1 MPTYR
6 DYHFAHAAEKAAFEQ
21 LQSLDD
27 GHIHLWPTIEGAGLA
42 ETDLFLIDDA
52 IGAFVIELKAHP
64 ITSVH
69 QINADCMWVG
79 NDKQQRSAIKQAQTQ
94 LHALKNYVANND
106 GEFPLTVATVLWTN
120 ISRREWQQTWA
131 NNKQALELGNGMLFR
146 EDIDSGPTHFRR
158 QLMTIYEKPAI
169 RMGYTAATVTDSII
183 QTLIG
188 LLGNKSAERSD
199 ASDRQ
204 MLEKFERHYRS
215 IAQKRAPLDSVS
227 RITLLGVPGTGKTW
241 QLLSIAKFHA
251 EQGKSVLFL
260 CYNHVLR
267 TNIEQMVGTFRK
279 GKGYG
284 RITVHTVFD
293 HIQLINET
301 GNLGCSIVGDDFD
314 QFPNDVIQRMIEQDY
329 MWEAYDTLL
338 LDEAQDLKEYVG
350 HLMQAITHETTNI
363 VIGVGIGQDLYQDT
377 APAWLDTFMNES
389 DVCELEQV
397 YRTTAQTFQAAQ
409 IVCEAFTSNE
419 EIEVVAKRVLTGKC
433 HGMHEA
439 VRPLRNIGRPP
450 AIRRYKVETRL
461 RNEDA
466 DIHTAGIQ
474 TQVQAII
481 AELEAPEKN
490 SDILFLLPTR
500 KSPSY
505 TALRSALENIEIPYI
520 DFTDKANRDTVAR
533 DHQVRIS
540 TFHSCRGVEASIV
553 VLLDL
558 ERLTERKNARQQ
570 LYIGLTR
577 AVRLAIVLEP
587 DIAVSQLATLLER
600 AAACINAA
608 STNQD
613 FQENIPVR
621 KVPVAPSSMDTQTTA
636 TPVPV
641 PAASDITPPTASDAT
656 DADIIHIP
664 DTADDD
670 VTDTAQKS
678 QATTVSSDEA
688 TESDIIDI
696 PDTSDDD
703 DTILETTNENKK
715 PVENPVPQP
724 KQDNAL
730 QDQASDTGK
739 AERHEL
745 SGFGT
750 SIFAVMTSKPKR
762 GKQINAIYDW
772 STFVDVSA
780 E

>member
-6 DYHFAHAAEKAAFEQ
+6 DYHFAHASEKAAFEQ

-52 IGAFVIELKAHP
+52 IGGFVIELKAHP

-94 LHALKNYVANND
+94 LHALKNYLAAND

-146 EDIDSGPTHFRR
+146 EDIDSGTTHFRR
-158 QLMTIYEKPAI
+158 QLLTIYEKPAI
-169 RMGYTAATVTDSII
+169 RMGYTAATVTENTI
-183 QTLIG
+183 QRLIG

-215 IAQKRAPLDSVS
+215 IAQKRAPLDSTS

-251 EQGKSVLFL
+251 EQGKNVLFL

-284 RITVHTVFD
+284 RITVHTIFD

-338 LDEAQDLKEYVG
+338 LDEAQDLKDYVG
-350 HLMQAITHETTNI
+350 HLIQAITLENTNI
-363 VIGVGIGQDLYQDT
+363 VIGVGIGQDLYQDS
-377 APAWLDTFMNES
+377 PPDWLKSFMHES

-461 RNEDA
+461 RNENA

-505 TALRSALENIEIPYI
+505 TALRTALENIEIPYI
-520 DFTDKANRDTVAR
+520 DFTEKANRDTTAR

-608 STNQD
+608 STHQD
-613 FQENIPVR
+613 FQENIPAR
-621 KVPVAPSSMDTQTTA
+621 KVPVAPSPVNITITA
-636 TPVPV
+636 PV
-641 PAASDITPPTASDAT
+641 PASAESDTAPPAASKST

-664 DTADDD
+664 DTDDD
-670 VTDTAQKS
+670 DDADNAQKA
-678 QATTVSSDEA
+678 QLATTRSDLA
-688 TESDIIDI
+688 TESDIIHI

-703 DTILETTNENKK
+703 NTNFETTDANKK
-715 PVENPVPQP
+715 PIENTVPQP
-724 KQDNAL
+724 KQDAAI
-730 QDQASDTGK
+730 QAQASDAGK
-739 AERHEL
+739 AERYEPT
-745 SGFGT
+745 GFGT
-750 SIFAVMTSKPKR
+750 SIFAVMTSKKTR

-772 STFVDVSA
+772 TKFVDVTA

>member
-1 MPTYR
+1 
-6 DYHFAHAAEKAAFEQ
+6 
-21 LQSLDD
+21 
-27 GHIHLWPTIEGAGLA
+27 
-42 ETDLFLIDDA
+42 
-52 IGAFVIELKAHP
+52 
-64 ITSVH
+64 
-69 QINADCMWVG
+69 
-79 NDKQQRSAIKQAQTQ
+79 
-94 LHALKNYVANND
+94 
-106 GEFPLTVATVLWTN
+106 
-120 ISRREWQQTWA
+120 
-131 NNKQALELGNGMLFR
+131 
-146 EDIDSGPTHFRR
+146 
-158 QLMTIYEKPAI
+158 
-169 RMGYTAATVTDSII
+169 
-183 QTLIG
+183 
-188 LLGNKSAERSD
+188 
-199 ASDRQ
+199 

-251 EQGKSVLFL
+251 EQGKNVLFL

-284 RITVHTVFD
+284 RITVHTIFD

-350 HLMQAITHETTNI
+350 QLMQAITHETTNI

-474 TQVQAII
+474 TQVQAIV

-490 SDILFLLPTR
+490 SDILYLLPTR

-621 KVPVAPSSMDTQTTA
+621 KVPVAPSSIDVKTIAPAPAPAPAESDTA
-636 TPVPV
+636 
-641 PAASDITPPTASDAT
+641 PPTASDAT

-670 VTDTAQKS
+670 VTDKAQNS
-678 QATTVSSDEA
+678 QATTTRSDEA

-715 PVENPVPQP
+715 PLENPVPQP
-724 KQDNAL
+724 KQDDVL

-739 AERHEL
+739 AERHES

>member
-94 LHALKNYVANND
+94 LHALKNYVAAND

-158 QLMTIYEKPAI
+158 QLLTIYEKPAI
-169 RMGYTAATVTDSII
+169 RMGYTAATVTENTI
-183 QTLIG
+183 QRLIG

-613 FQENIPVR
+613 FQENIPAR
-621 KVPVAPSSMDTQTTA
+621 KVPVAPSSIDVKTIA
-636 TPVPV
+636 PV
-641 PAASDITPPTASDAT
+641 PAESDTAPPTARDAT
-656 DADIIHIP
+656 DTDIIHIP

-670 VTDTAQKS
+670 DADTAQKS
-678 QATTVSSDEA
+678 QATTTRSDEA

-696 PDTSDDD
+696 PDTPTDDID
-703 DTILETTNENKK
+703 SAANIEEGEKSVPKPAQEITN
-715 PVENPVPQP
+715 VEQSSELDQP
-724 KQDNAL
+724 D
-730 QDQASDTGK
+730 
-739 AERHEL
+739 RHES

>member
-1 MPTYR
+1 
-6 DYHFAHAAEKAAFEQ
+6 
-21 LQSLDD
+21 
-27 GHIHLWPTIEGAGLA
+27 
-42 ETDLFLIDDA
+42 
-52 IGAFVIELKAHP
+52 
-64 ITSVH
+64 
-69 QINADCMWVG
+69 
-79 NDKQQRSAIKQAQTQ
+79 
-94 LHALKNYVANND
+94 
-106 GEFPLTVATVLWTN
+106 
-120 ISRREWQQTWA
+120 
-131 NNKQALELGNGMLFR
+131 NKQALELGNGMLFR

-158 QLMTIYEKPAI
+158 QLLTIYEKPAI
-169 RMGYTAATVTDSII
+169 RMGYTAATVTDNVI
-183 QTLIG
+183 QRLIG

-314 QFPNDVIQRMIEQDY
+314 QFPDDVIQRMIEQDY

-505 TALRSALENIEIPYI
+505 TALRSALENIEI
-520 DFTDKANRDTVAR
+520 
-533 DHQVRIS
+533 
-540 TFHSCRGVEASIV
+540 
-553 VLLDL
+553 
-558 ERLTERKNARQQ
+558 
-570 LYIGLTR
+570 
-577 AVRLAIVLEP
+577 
-587 DIAVSQLATLLER
+587 
-600 AAACINAA
+600 
-608 STNQD
+608 
-613 FQENIPVR
+613 
-621 KVPVAPSSMDTQTTA
+621 
-636 TPVPV
+636 
-641 PAASDITPPTASDAT
+641 
-656 DADIIHIP
+656 
-664 DTADDD
+664 
-670 VTDTAQKS
+670 
-678 QATTVSSDEA
+678 
-688 TESDIIDI
+688 
-696 PDTSDDD
+696 
-703 DTILETTNENKK
+703 
-715 PVENPVPQP
+715 
-724 KQDNAL
+724 
-730 QDQASDTGK
+730 
-739 AERHEL
+739 
-745 SGFGT
+745 
-750 SIFAVMTSKPKR
+750 
-762 GKQINAIYDW
+762 
-772 STFVDVSA
+772 
-780 E
+780 

>member
-1 MPTYR
+1 
-6 DYHFAHAAEKAAFEQ
+6 
-21 LQSLDD
+21 
-27 GHIHLWPTIEGAGLA
+27 
-42 ETDLFLIDDA
+42 
-52 IGAFVIELKAHP
+52 
-64 ITSVH
+64 
-69 QINADCMWVG
+69 
-79 NDKQQRSAIKQAQTQ
+79 
-94 LHALKNYVANND
+94 
-106 GEFPLTVATVLWTN
+106 
-120 ISRREWQQTWA
+120 
-131 NNKQALELGNGMLFR
+131 
-146 EDIDSGPTHFRR
+146 
-158 QLMTIYEKPAI
+158 
-169 RMGYTAATVTDSII
+169 
-183 QTLIG
+183 
-188 LLGNKSAERSD
+188 
-199 ASDRQ
+199 
-204 MLEKFERHYRS
+204 
-215 IAQKRAPLDSVS
+215 
-227 RITLLGVPGTGKTW
+227 
-241 QLLSIAKFHA
+241 
-251 EQGKSVLFL
+251 
-260 CYNHVLR
+260 
-267 TNIEQMVGTFRK
+267 
-279 GKGYG
+279 
-284 RITVHTVFD
+284 
-293 HIQLINET
+293 
-301 GNLGCSIVGDDFD
+301 
-314 QFPNDVIQRMIEQDY
+314 
-329 MWEAYDTLL
+329 
-338 LDEAQDLKEYVG
+338 
-350 HLMQAITHETTNI
+350 MQAITHETTNI

-739 AERHEL
+739 VERHEL